1 MSGVQVSSVHAS
13 CICVTRVKA
22 AAVTLKS
29 SICTQD
35 TSGVCSSPLGP
46 VYSGSLPRGRPFF
59 FHLTLLQE
67 QRRTRESWISE
78 FRLQKTQNTP
88 LKDHSS
94 ASQKIY
100 FQFENET

>member
-1 MSGVQVSSVHAS
+1 MCGVEVSSVHAS

-35 TSGVCSSPLGP
+35 TSCLFWEFA
-46 VYSGSLPRGRPFF
+46 PRQALS

-67 QRRTRESWISE
+67 QRRTRESWTSE
-78 FRLQKTQNTP
+78 FLLKKTQNTP